1 MRTAPA
7 RRQASA
13 SNSSSRKCVSNGG
26 EVDCRRKT
34 SCPRRLSRTATC
46 SSPSGKRCR
55 LMTPS
60 RVPSVWATASANGR
74 LAPPESNVRVLM
86 RGSRLELE
94 LQREELQQVLQ
105 RDDARQPAILHD
117 Q

>member
-1 MRTAPA
+1 
-7 RRQASA
+7 
-13 SNSSSRKCVSNGG
+13 
-26 EVDCRRKT
+26 
-34 SCPRRLSRTATC
+34 
-46 SSPSGKRCR
+46 
-55 LMTPS
+55 MTPS

-94 LQREELQQVLQ
+94 LQREELQQVPQ

-117 Q
+117 QQAWLARPAHARQREECIGVRRDRVARAAGNGQGRDGAAVPLVPRNPLQLS